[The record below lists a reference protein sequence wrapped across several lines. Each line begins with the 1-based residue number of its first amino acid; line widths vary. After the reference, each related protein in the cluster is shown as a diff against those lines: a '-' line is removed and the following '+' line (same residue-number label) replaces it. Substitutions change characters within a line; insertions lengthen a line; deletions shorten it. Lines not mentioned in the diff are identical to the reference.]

1 MRKRNANPPHVCH
14 ASGMTLHPLHP
25 LTPDE
30 IRRTAEIA
38 RTADGAA
45 DAVFV
50 MIGVRE
56 PAKDDYLA
64 WTDAGGPLPTR
75 RGRAAIYD
83 AQRQVREITVDLVAG
98 SVSEDR
104 HFPGAQPPIT
114 TDEYLAA
121 EAACKQDPLMLE
133 ALAKR
138 GITDMALVQ
147 IDVLAAAKMGHEL
160 EEHHRIA
167 RCVPY
172 LRGPLGQNGYARPI
186 ESMLA
191 IFDLDEQRVLA
202 IEEYDVKPIPE
213 ADGEY
218 ALGSVPLR
226 EGFKPIEITQ
236 PDGTSFTVD
245 GNRISWLDWEF
256 STSLDAQEGLVLHD
270 VRFKGRRIMHRA
282 SCAEMIVPYG
292 DPHPMHSWR
301 TYFDAG
307 EYGLGACTN
316 SLVLGCDCVGDI
328 TYLDAHLA
336 DARGDVVEIPNAIC
350 LHEEDHSLLWKHT
363 DHGSGQVENRRA
375 RRFVVNSMATVG
387 NYDYAFRWNFGL
399 DGHIELELQ
408 LHGIISTMVH
418 APGEELKGTNLVDR
432 GLSAPH
438 HQHLFCM
445 RLDLDV
451 DGVENTVREIEAEA
465 IPIGP
470 DNPIGNAFRS
480 KTTVLT
486 TERAAMRN
494 ANDAL
499 ARAWYVGNPNRENA
513 VGGTPS
519 YRIVPMHGV
528 TPMLAQPESSVSQRA
543 GFGRNILWVTPYR
556 EDERHAAGTFPYGT
570 IGQPGLPQWTE
581 ADRPIENTDLVCWYT
596 VGVTHFVRPEDW
608 PVMPVARAGFRLEP
622 AGFFD
627 RNPALDVPPS
637 AAACCHRDG

>member
-1 MRKRNANPPHVCH
+1 ME
-14 ASGMTLHPLHP
+14 LHPLSP
-25 LTPDE
+25 LTPAE
-30 IRRTAEIA
+30 IRRTAELT
-38 RTADGAA
+38 RTAEGAA
-45 DAVFV
+45 DAVFIS
-50 MIGVRE
+50 IGSRD
-56 PAKDDYLA
+56 PAKEAYLA
-64 WTDAGGPLPTR
+64 WVDGTGPRPVR
-75 RGRAAIYD
+75 RGRAAIHD
-83 AQRQVREITVDLVAG
+83 AQRRVREVTVDLAAG
-98 SVSEDR
+98 TIVEDR

-114 TDEYLAA
+114 ADEYVAA
-121 EAACKQDPLMLE
+121 EHACKQDPLLVE

-138 GITDMALVQ
+138 GYTSMDDVQ
-147 IDVLAAAKMGHEL
+147 IDVLAAAKMGHAL
-160 EEHHRIA
+160 EEGHRIA

-172 LRGPLGQNGYARPI
+172 LRGPLGTNGYARPI
-186 ESMLA
+186 ESLLA
-191 IFDLDEQRVLA
+191 FFDLDEMRVLA
-202 IEEYDVKPIPE
+202 IEEYDVKPLPT

-218 ALGSVPLR
+218 QAGTVPLR
-226 EGFKPIEITQ
+226 TDLRPIEIVQ
-236 PDGTSFTVD
+236 PEGPSFTFE
-245 GNRISWLDWEF
+245 GNRVKWLDWEL
-256 STSLDAQEGLVLHD
+256 SASLDAQEGLVLHD

-316 SLVLGCDCVGDI
+316 SLVLGCDCVGEI

-336 DARGDVVEIPNAIC
+336 DGRGEVVEIANAIC

-363 DHGSGQVENRRA
+363 DHGSGQVETRRA

-438 HQHLFCM
+438 HQHLFCF

-451 DGVENTVREIEAEA
+451 DGTDNTVREVEAEA
-465 IPIGP
+465 IPMGP
-470 DNPIGNAFRS
+470 ENPVGNAFRAR
-480 KTTVLT
+480 TTLLT
-486 TERAAMRN
+486 TEQEAMRS
-494 ANDAL
+494 ANDGL
-499 ARAWYVGNPNRENA
+499 GRAWYVGNHNRENA
-513 VGGTPS
+513 IGGPPS

-528 TPMLAQPESSVSQRA
+528 TPLLAQPESSVAQRA
-543 GFGRNILWVTPYR
+543 GFGRHTLWVTPYR
-556 EDERHAAGTFPYGT
+556 EDERHAAGTYPYGT
-570 IGQPGLPQWTE
+570 IGQPGLPQWTD
-581 ADRPIENTDLVCWYT
+581 ANRPIANTDVVCWYT
-596 VGVTHFVRPEDW
+596 VGLTHFVRTEDW
-608 PVMPVARAGFRLEP
+608 PIMPVARAGVRLEP

-637 AAACCHRDG
+637 AARCCHQP